1 MKESGV
7 RHGGVASEGG
17 SGGVTAESLRR
28 IIEHNADGMVV
39 VDADGRVRFANDSA
53 AKLFGVARE
62 DLLGAD
68 LGLPIVS
75 GETSVVDVP
84 ARGDARVAELRV
96 VDMDWE
102 GEPAQLVS
110 LRDITERRR
119 IEQRDRALA
128 VEHARRMEAEQR
140 ATRAAFQAT
149 VSRALEKSLALG
161 INLHELT
168 RACCHSGFSDW
179 CAVDLLEEGEIVRR
193 SASSDVP
200 DVRVTDR
207 ECLYATGPT
216 VTRLRPEEARQL
228 HRRLDGDWSGGS
240 LACVPVHLHREPV
253 GVLVFAR
260 REREFEPDDLDMAH
274 DVASRV
280 AISIEHARLFDEAQR
295 AAHAKSQFLAV
306 MSHELRTPL
315 NAVIGY
321 SDLLLLG
328 IAGPMN
334 EKQRDIIA
342 KVQTS
347 SKHLISLVEEILT
360 YTRMERGQEDLVAEE
375 VSAESIIGET
385 VDLIAPM
392 AQASGLEFRKTV
404 ERPEQ
409 RFTTD
414 PHKLRQVLTNLLTNA
429 IKYTEQGW
437 VSLHVRPDANGGIQ
451 FDVSD
456 SGIGMTPEHIE
467 HIYDPFWQAEP
478 TNTRRRGG
486 TGLGLTVAMGLTR
499 LLGGRLYVTSE
510 LGEGT
515 SFSLRLPAQPPTR
528 KAG

>member
-1 MKESGV
+1 MKEAGA
-7 RHGGVASEGG
+7 RHGGVAAEGG
-17 SGGVTAESLRR
+17 SGGASAESLRR

-39 VDADGRVRFANDSA
+39 VDGDGRVRFANDSA
-53 AKLFGVARE
+53 ARLFGLARE

-68 LGLPIVS
+68 LGLPVVS
-75 GETSVVDVP
+75 GRTTVVDVP
-84 ARGDARVAELRV
+84 GRGEPRVAELRV

-119 IEQRDRALA
+119 IEQRDRELA
-128 VEHARRMEAEQR
+128 VEQARRVEAEQR
-140 ATRAAFQAT
+140 AARAAFQAT
-149 VSRALEKSLALG
+149 ISRALEKSLALG

-168 RACCHSGFSDW
+168 RACCESGFSDW
-179 CAVDLLEEGEIVRR
+179 CAVDLLEDGEIVRR

-200 DVRVTDR
+200 DVRLADR
-207 ECLYATGPT
+207 ECLYALSP
-216 VTRLRPEEARQL
+216 VVSRLRPEEARQL
-228 HRRLDGDWSGGS
+228 HRRMDGDWSNGT
-240 LACVPVHLHREPV
+240 LACVPVQLHREPV

-260 REREFEPDDLDMAH
+260 SERPFEPDDLDMAH

-360 YTRMERGQEDLVAEE
+360 YTRMERGQEALDLQE
-375 VSAESIIGET
+375 VTAAAIVSET
-385 VDLIAPM
+385 VDLIEPM
-392 AQASGLEFRKTV
+392 ARASGLEFRKAI
-404 ERPEQ
+404 EKPDQ

-414 PHKLRQVLTNLLTNA
+414 EQKLRQVLTNLLTNA
-429 IKYTEQGW
+429 IKYTEHGW
-437 VSLHVRPDANGGIQ
+437 VSLHVRPDRNGGIQ

-478 TNTRRRGG
+478 SNTRRRGG

-499 LLGGRLYVTSE
+499 LLGGRLLVTSE

-515 SFSLRLPAQPPTR
+515 TFSLRLPAQPPTP